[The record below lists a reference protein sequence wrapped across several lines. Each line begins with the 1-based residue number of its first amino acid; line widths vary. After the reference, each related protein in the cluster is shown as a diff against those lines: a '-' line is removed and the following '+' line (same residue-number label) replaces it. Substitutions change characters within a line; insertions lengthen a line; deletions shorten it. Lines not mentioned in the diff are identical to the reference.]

1 MASIEHQAG
10 RKKPFRVRTTRTVR
24 DPTTGHSREVRGS
37 ASFRTRGEAEEF
49 ARGCEV
55 VEQDRRRSE
64 AVRSGK
70 LVRAETVAS
79 AIERHLGNRRA
90 RGLVNVDDDELRA
103 NRLVRDIGDVPLAE
117 LTRGEV
123 RRWKYDL
130 ETTPSA
136 KTGRLPA
143 PQTVKNLLN
152 LLRTALAEAVERGE
166 IDVNPAADV
175 RAARDTKERK
185 AKSTVAPL
193 SFDEFK
199 RVVAQSPR
207 TLGLFVTFA
216 VYTGL
221 RQGEMWSLR
230 HEDLVERDGMR
241 ALLVRRGHL
250 DGRSTKT
257 GHERV
262 VPLLPEAAAALD
274 EWLAVAQGFRKRH
287 GELIFCTERGAPL
300 PQGKPPRGW
309 FEVLDACGIARRV
322 RWHDLRH
329 TCGTWLAA
337 GTIGGRAWSLHEVRD
352 FLGHSQVQTTERYAH
367 RREETLLRAVRE
379 TAAAASARPP
389 RAAVMR
395 RKAKP

>member
-1 MASIEHQAG
+1 MASIEFQAG
-10 RKKPFRVRTTRTVR
+10 RRKPFRVRTTRAVR
-24 DPTTGHSREVRGS
+24 DPVTGQTRDARVS
-37 ASFRTRGEAEEF
+37 ASFRTRAEAEEF
-49 ARGCEV
+49 ARNCAV

-64 AVRSGK
+64 AVRTGK
-70 LVRAETVAS
+70 LLRAETVAS
-79 AIERHLGNRRA
+79 AVERHLANRRA
-90 RGLVNVDDDELRA
+90 RGLVNVADDELRA
-103 NRLVRDIGDVPLAE
+103 NRLVRDLGDLPLAE
-117 LTRGEV
+117 LTRAEV
-123 RRWKYDL
+123 RRWKHAL

-152 LLRTALAEAVERGE
+152 LLRTSLAEAVERGE
-166 IDVNPAADV
+166 LDVNPALDV

-185 AKSTVAPL
+185 AKSAVAPL
-193 SFDEFK
+193 SFDEFT
-199 RVVAQSPR
+199 RVVAAAPR
-207 TLGLFVTFA
+207 ELGLFVTFA

-221 RQGEMWSLR
+221 RQGEMWALQL
-230 HEDLVERDGMR
+230 EDLVERDGMR
-241 ALLVRRGHL
+241 VLVVRRGQL

-274 EWLAVAQGFRKRH
+274 AWLEIRGRLETRRENLV
-287 GELIFCTERGAPL
+287 FCTERGAPL

-309 FEVLDACGIARRV
+309 FDVLKSCGITRRV

-337 GTIGGRAWSLHEVRD
+337 GTIGGRSWSLHEVRD
-352 FLGHSQVQTTERYAH
+352 FLGHAQVQTTERYAH

-379 TAAAASARPP
+379 TAAAASSLLPKG
-389 RAAVMR
+389 VVVR